1 MFLISVIV
9 LFALG
14 RGLVGLFRA
23 RKGIGY
29 EIILACMA
37 GLILLGGLAV
47 VSITQGWPTREV
59 LLVGLLVSLVLR
71 WLVFRRE
78 GATAKAGDP
87 NVPSMPE
94 AAPLTQALLEST
106 IFALIVLLPAMA
118 REWIRVR
125 SDAWYHAAITHE
137 IALHGLP
144 PQDPYFAGLELQYM
158 WFYHCILVGLRS
170 LWVPDPFTA
179 MTLINAIAL
188 VGLGVAIADLSLA
201 LGRSEAE
208 ARRAAWVAPLGM
220 GALFWILL
228 PLRAA
233 RALVGDDRGSE
244 ALAGAFR
251 LSPLDISTTRQFLS
265 DFGSH
270 PFFLN
275 KFLVGT
281 AYGLA
286 LAFFVLLFAA
296 VVRYLRESRRGDLF
310 AAGFWLLGLLLL
322 HPLVGVIA
330 VIAGAVA
337 LIGLCLLG
345 HARGG
350 IGLARMVPIGVA
362 FLGSGLLALPYLLAI
377 RGARSSAQ
385 VAPIGFDPWISVAL
399 ISSAGFGLIF
409 GLPVLRR
416 LWTEKNAGTRFFC
429 LAVAAIWGLAFFTRL
444 PGPNTADKFGFLTY
458 LPLGIAAG
466 WWTSRHLVGLRGW
479 VALILLLGPANL
491 IGWAG
496 YWGDRDRGTRSADER
511 ALHAWLAD
519 STAADAVVI
528 DLRERVGVPV
538 LAQRRVYYGSRI
550 YASQWGYDADEIRRR
565 QRLADRSPA
574 GGAPIDT
581 TSWREA
587 AVAVGPGLL
596 LVVRGEDFP
605 EGDPSDWFSNQPGL
619 FLRRFSSGGI
629 NVYSPPPAE
638 WMAARPV
645 RVRSSQN

>member
-1 MFLISVIV
+1 MFLISIIV

-23 RKGIGY
+23 RRGIGY
-29 EIILACMA
+29 EIILACVA
-37 GLILLGGLAV
+37 GLILCGGLAV
-47 VSITQGWPTREV
+47 VAITQGWPTREV
-59 LLVGLLVSLVLR
+59 LLVGLIFSLALR

-78 GATAKAGDP
+78 GTTAPAGDP

-94 AAPLTQALLEST
+94 AAPLTQALLEAM
-106 IFALIVLLPAMA
+106 IFALLVLLPAMA

-144 PQDPYFAGLELQYM
+144 PEDPYFAGLPLQYM
-158 WFYHCILVGLRS
+158 WFYHCVLVGLRS
-170 LWVPDPFTA
+170 LWVPDPFIA

-201 LGRSEAE
+201 LGRNEAE

-220 GALFWILL
+220 GALFWLLL
-228 PLRAA
+228 PLRAL
-233 RALVGDDRGSE
+233 RALVGENRGGE
-244 ALAGAFR
+244 ALATLFR

-286 LAFFVLLFAA
+286 LTLFVLLFAA
-296 VVRYLRESRRGDLF
+296 VVRYLHESRRGDLF
-310 AAGFWLLGLLLL
+310 AAAFWLLGLFLL

-330 VIAGAVA
+330 VIAGAAAVT
-337 LIGLCLLG
+337 GLCLLG
-345 HARGG
+345 RARGG
-350 IGLARMVPIGVA
+350 IGVARVVPIGVA
-362 FLGSGLLALPYLLAI
+362 FSGAGLLALPYLLTI

-385 VAPIGFDPWISVAL
+385 VAPIGFDLWISIAL
-399 ISSAGFGLIF
+399 ISSAAFGLIF

-416 LWTEKNAGTRFFC
+416 LWGEKNPGTRFFC
-429 LAVAAIWGLAFFTRL
+429 LVVAAIWGMAFFTRL

-466 WWTSRHLVGLRGW
+466 WWTSRHLVGARGW
-479 VALILLLGPANL
+479 IALILLLGPANL

-496 YWGDRDRGTRSADER
+496 YWGDRDRRTQSADDR
-511 ALHAWLAD
+511 ALHTWLAD
-519 STAADAVVI
+519 STSTQAVVI
-528 DLRERVGVPV
+528 DLRERVDIPV
-538 LAQRRVYYGSRI
+538 LAQRRVYYGSTI

-565 QRLADRSPA
+565 RRLSELPVA

-581 TSWREA
+581 AQWRA
-587 AVAVGPGLL
+587 ASIDLGAPVL
-596 LVVRGEDFP
+596 LVIRAEDLP
-605 EGDPSDWFSNQPGL
+605 DSAAADWFADHPDL
-619 FLRRFSSGGI
+619 FSRAFSSGGI
-629 NVYSPPPAE
+629 SVYSAPPS
-638 WMAARPV
+638 R
-645 RVRSSQN
+645 